1 MQNLFF
7 WIIFSYIWIG
17 YVLNC
22 VLPVSFYDE
31 IIALSFLVLLLCK
44 KLPKEVLM
52 FLGIDLFYIVY
63 SLFFSVNH
71 EIKAILLDALQ
82 QSKPYIFFYTF
93 YIYRVSLSEI
103 KKLWLRYSV
112 IIGVLL
118 SLGSYFYDNSL
129 YSGLY
134 THPALFGISMFCL
147 SLIFFYS
154 GNGEIKDRIVV
165 TIILSIGLLSM
176 RSKFYGE
183 YIVALSCLYL
193 LHKRIRFSFKYIFFG
208 CMILYAILYFASFKI
223 NYYFSNEESA
233 RLVLYQNVPKIL
245 IDYFPFG
252 SGLAS
257 YGSFFS
263 GEYYSPLYYRLG
275 IDNIWGLSP
284 RMNNFISDTFF
295 PSLAQEGV
303 LGVVLFLLFWIRRF
317 NSVNKSSN
325 MDHQKLGIMI
335 ISFFFIESVAG
346 SAYVMVYS
354 FIPLYILAT
363 ICGKSDDRFLH
374 TRRMNFNFRRMN
386 FNHQNLY
393 IDKTSVE

>member
-22 VLPVSFYDE
+22 ILPVSFYDE
-31 IIALSFLVLLLCK
+31 IIAIFFLGLLFCK
-44 KLPKEVLM
+44 KLPKEVLI
-52 FLGIDLFYIVY
+52 FLGVDLFYIVY

-93 YIYRVSLSEI
+93 YIYRVFLSEY

-112 IIGVLL
+112 IIGVIL
-118 SLGSYFYDNSL
+118 SLGSYFYDNTL

-134 THPALFGISMFCL
+134 THPALFGISMFSL
-147 SLIFFYS
+147 SLIFFYC
-154 GNGEIKDRIVV
+154 GNGRINDRIVL

-183 YIVALSCLYL
+183 YIVALYCLYL
-193 LHKRIRFSFKYIFFG
+193 LHKRIKLSFKYIFSA
-208 CMILYAILYFASFKI
+208 CMILYVILYFASFKI
-223 NYYFSNEESA
+223 NFYFSNEESA
-233 RLVLYQNVPKIL
+233 RLVLYQNVPQIL

-263 GEYYSPLYYRLG
+263 GEYYSPLYYKLG

-303 LGVVLFLLFWIRRF
+303 LGIVLFLLFWLKRF
-317 NSVNKSSN
+317 YSVNKSQN
-325 MDHQKLGIMI
+325 IEHHKLGIMS

-363 ICGKSDDRFLH
+363 ICRESDDRFLY
-374 TRRMNFNFRRMN
+374 TRRMNL
-386 FNHQNLY
+386 NHHNR
-393 IDKTSVE
+393 